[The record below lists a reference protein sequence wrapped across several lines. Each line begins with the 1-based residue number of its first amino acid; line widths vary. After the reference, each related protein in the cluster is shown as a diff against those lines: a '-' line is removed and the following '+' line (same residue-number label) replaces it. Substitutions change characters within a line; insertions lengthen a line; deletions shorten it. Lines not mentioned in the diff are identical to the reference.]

1 MVKYRYMFKLLIF
14 ASICFF
20 AFSCTMVPK
29 KINQR
34 VDLDTYLLRAE
45 IARKEE
51 NYYKSAEYY
60 LNATLISDD
69 PEIAAY
75 TSELLRE
82 LNLHEMG
89 LSSAEKWKALRP
101 NEAQV
106 YQYLGFFNL
115 MLDKKEQAIQ
125 DFKTFLAKT
134 DRVDESLV
142 MIIDLL
148 ISELNASEWKSDIK
162 ILSEQ
167 INTNSAGYYYG
178 LARIAI
184 YDNDLYLADRNF
196 EKISILKPDW
206 VEIKI
211 LHAKTLF
218 YSNEEKKALEISTKL
233 YNDFNS
239 PEIKL
244 EHINLLIAAVKN
256 LEAERLLNKIIDQY
270 PNFHQAKRS
279 LALLNLSMDDLNS
292 SKQNFTILRSLPD
305 YRNESN
311 YFLGRIAEYEDITLS
326 AIRLYSRVTSGEYV
340 IESQSRVADL
350 FYYNLNDLD
359 GAITHLD
366 EFASANQEYS
376 IAILNKKINILF
388 LSKNYNQ
395 AFDEITYA
403 IESDPYNNDLKKI
416 HIGLYLSIS
425 NEYLANNNLEGVE
438 HLLHEALEL
447 YNDDLSLS
455 YQLAITYQ
463 ENNDYI
469 SSIQLLEELLNR
481 DPKNASI
488 LNAAGYLLTNKLNN
502 HAQALIYIKEALAI
516 EPNDPAIIDSMGWV
530 LFNLGELEEALAYLE
545 EAYNIF
551 PDPEISSHLI
561 LTYWKI
567 GNHEKAMDLLK
578 KELIKHPQNKYLEEI
593 KESIQK

>member
-1 MVKYRYMFKLLIF
+1 
-14 ASICFF
+14 
-20 AFSCTMVPK
+20 MVPN

-51 NYYKSAEYY
+51 KYYESAEYY

-75 TSELLRE
+75 TSQLLRE
-82 LNLHEMG
+82 LNLYKMG
-89 LSSAEKWKALRP
+89 LSSAEKWKLLKP
-101 NEAQV
+101 NDAQV

-115 MLDKKEQAIQ
+115 MLERKEQAIQ
-125 DFKTFLAKT
+125 DFKTFLSKT

-162 ILSEQ
+162 ILSGQ
-167 INTNSAGYYYG
+167 VNTNSAGYYYG

-184 YDNDLYLADRNF
+184 DNNDLYLADRNF

-206 VEIKI
+206 AEMKI

-218 YSNEEKKALEISTKL
+218 YSNEEKKALEISKKL
-233 YNDFNS
+233 YNDFNN

-244 EHINLLIAAVKN
+244 EHINLLIAALKN
-256 LEAERLLNKIIDQY
+256 SEAENLLNKIIDQY
-270 PNFHQAKRS
+270 PNFHEAKRS
-279 LALLNLSMDDLNS
+279 LALLNLSMDDLDS
-292 SKQNFTILRSLPD
+292 SRENFIILRSLPN
-305 YRNESN
+305 YRSESN
-311 YFLGRIAEYEDITLS
+311 YFLGRIAEHEDIILS
-326 AIRLYSRVTSGEYV
+326 AIRLYSRVTSGTYV

-350 FYYNLNDLD
+350 FYHNLNDLD

-366 EFASANQEYS
+366 DFASANQEYS
-376 IAILNKKINILF
+376 IAMLNKKINILF
-388 LSKNYNQ
+388 LTKNYNR
-395 AFDEITYA
+395 AFDEIAYFRELG
-403 IESDPYNNDLKKI
+403 IHNDDLKEI
-416 HIGLYLSIS
+416 HIGLYLAIS
-425 NEYLANNNLEGVE
+425 NEIIANGNLEE
-438 HLLHEALEL
+438 AKNILDEALEI

-455 YQLAITYQ
+455 YQLAIVYQ
-463 ENNDYI
+463 EKNDYTK
-469 SSIQLLEELLNR
+469 SIKLLEDLLNR
-481 DPKNASI
+481 EPKNANI

-502 HAQALIYIKEALAI
+502 HDKALIYIKEALAI

-530 LFNLGELEEALAYLE
+530 LFNLGELEEALTYLE
-545 EAYNIF
+545 KAYNIL

-561 LTYWKI
+561 LIYWEI
-567 GNHEKAMDLLK
+567 GNYQEATDLLE
-578 KELIKHPQNKYLEEI
+578 KELKKNPQNKYLKEI
-593 KESIQK
+593 KREIQK